1 VRGVQVTLATFARQP
16 GGVWRN
22 MMDLAH
28 ALPERGAE
36 VRVAVPGDADDLR
49 ERARAAGLAVVSLR
63 DTSGDV
69 WHAHLHDTLDPATAV
84 ELLRRKVGSRQSTV
98 VTEHLPRTNATDPG
112 LLDHRRTPGA
122 DRLKVTY
129 KRVLLRAA
137 DATIT
142 VSDAARSFMVT
153 RYGSAAREVVVVHN
167 GFAPPAEI
175 SAPPDTR
182 LDGDV
187 LVLAAGAL
195 IVQKGM
201 DVLIDAAKGGQGWR
215 VRIIGD
221 GPHLD
226 TLRKRALDAP
236 VELPGWSDRA
246 LEEVAAADVF
256 CLPSRWESFGYVVL
270 EAMALGRPV
279 VGSDVDAVPELVED
293 GVTGLLVAPED
304 PAALRAALDRL
315 AADPRL
321 RARLGAA
328 GARRA
333 RERFG
338 LAPMVDGTL
347 AVYERAIAARRGR
360 RA

>member
-1 VRGVQVTLATFARQP
+1 MQVTLATFARQP

-22 MMDLAH
+22 MMDLAR
-28 ALPERGAE
+28 ALPERGAD
-36 VRVAVPGDADDLR
+36 VRVAVPADAAGLR
-49 ERARAAGLAVVSLR
+49 ERAREAGLAVVALS

-69 WHAHLHDTLDPATAV
+69 WHAHLHDTLDRAAAMALV
-84 ELLRRKVGSRQSTV
+84 RRRAGSRQSTV
-98 VTEHLPRTNATDPG
+98 VTEHLPRTNATDPT

-122 DRLKVTY
+122 DRMKVMY
-129 KRVLLRAA
+129 KRVMLRAA

-142 VSDAARSFMVT
+142 VSDAARSFMLE
-153 RYGSAAREVVVVHN
+153 RYGAAARGVVVVHN
-167 GFAPPAEI
+167 GFDPPAAI
-175 SAPPDTR
+175 APPDR
-182 LDGDV
+182 DGDV
-187 LVLAAGAL
+187 LVVAAGAL

-201 DVLIDAAKGGQGWR
+201 DVLIDAAKGAQGWR

-226 TLRKRALDAP
+226 TLRTRAAGAP
-236 VELPGWSDRA
+236 VELIGWSERS
-246 LEEVAAADVF
+246 LEELGASDVF

-279 VGSDVDAVPELVED
+279 VGSNVDAVPELVEA
-293 GVTGLLVAPED
+293 GVTGLLVPPED
-304 PAALRAALDRL
+304 PAALRAVLDDL
-315 AADPRL
+315 AADPEL

-333 RERFG
+333 RERFA

-347 AVYERAIAARRGR
+347 AVYERAIAGR
-360 RA
+360 RRA